1 MDSRSN
7 ALLLSLQ
14 ALAQDKARRSIH
26 TKHSLESTF
35 QRDLALGNHS
45 GDFLSSRA
53 DEPHFLSSRASETSV
68 AIHKGAKVDS
78 SDNAKNVSE
87 QPKDSRIF
95 DEKCGL
101 QGQSQRSYL
110 SGNDCSDCPPL
121 PHLSQ
126 KAKSTSQKPTP
137 N

>member
-7 ALLLSLQ
+7 THLLSSQ

-26 TKHSLESTF
+26 TKHTLESTF

-53 DEPHFLSSRASETSV
+53 DEPLFLSSRASETSV

-78 SDNAKNVSE
+78 SAKM
-87 QPKDSRIF
+87 DCHAAATAASR
-95 DEKCGL
+95 
-101 QGQSQRSYL
+101 
-110 SGNDCSDCPPL
+110 NDKKQ
-121 PHLSQ
+121 HH
-126 KAKSTSQKPTP
+126 
-137 N
+137 